1 MRSMTGFGA
10 ASATIPGGR
19 VSAEV
24 RSVNHRFLDAR
35 VVLPR
40 EYAQW
45 EGDLRELVR
54 TVAARGRVE
63 LVVSRA
69 ASGDNRFRVEVHRE
83 VAREYV
89 KVLRRLRKE
98 MNLAGEVDLRL
109 LSGLPDLVRVTELPV
124 DAAREMPG
132 VRRAVRGALAALDRD
147 RQREGRCLGQDMR
160 VRVQKLERLLV
171 RLRRALPDVIAS
183 VKQRAGERMRRV
195 AGGIDVDPQR
205 LAQEAALLAERAD
218 VTEETVRIASH
229 LGALRDLLRSSE
241 PVGKRVEF
249 LLQELHREVNT
260 VGSKVGDLRVAGLVL
275 DAKAEIEKLREQ
287 VQNVE

>member
-1 MRSMTGFGA
+1 MRSMTGFGT
-10 ASATIPGGR
+10 ASVTIPGGR

-54 TVAARGRVE
+54 AVASRGRVE

-83 VAREYV
+83 VAQAYV
-89 KVLRRLRKE
+89 KALRQLRKE
-98 MNLAGEVDLRL
+98 MKLPGEVDLRL
-109 LSGLPDLVRVTELPV
+109 LSGLPDLVRVTERPV

-132 VRRAVRGALAALDRD
+132 VRRAVRSALAALDRD

-160 VRVQKLERLLV
+160 ARVQKLERMLAQ
-171 RLRRALPDVIAS
+171 LRRALPVVIAN

-205 LAQEAALLAERAD
+205 LAQEAAILAERAD
-218 VTEETVRIASH
+218 VTEEAVRIASH
-229 LGALRDLLRSSE
+229 LGALRGLLRSAE

-249 LLQELHREVNT
+249 LLQEVHREVNT

-275 DAKAEIEKLREQ
+275 EAKAEIEKLREQ

>member
-10 ASATIPGGR
+10 ASVTIPGGR

-54 TVAARGRVE
+54 AVASRGRVE

-83 VAREYV
+83 VAQAYV
-89 KVLRRLRKE
+89 KALRHLRKE
-98 MNLAGEVDLRL
+98 MKLPGEVDLRL
-109 LSGLPDLVRVTELPV
+109 LSGMPDLVRVTELPV

-132 VRRAVRGALAALDRD
+132 VRRAVRSALAALDRD

-160 VRVQKLERLLV
+160 VRVQKLERLLAQ
-171 RLRRALPDVIAS
+171 LRRALPVVIAN

-205 LAQEAALLAERAD
+205 LAQEAAILAERAD
-218 VTEETVRIASH
+218 VTEEAVRIASH
-229 LGALRDLLRSSE
+229 LGALRGLLRSAE
-241 PVGKRVEF
+241 PIGKRVEF
-249 LLQELHREVNT
+249 LLQEVHREVNT